1 MCKDVTKLPR
11 LQLSAVV
18 CYYGKHY
25 STFVYDTK
33 SSIWKY
39 FDDAT
44 VMEVSIIGIIK
55 KKDWTCI
62 VRIMH
67 KKCVPLQFHLCKI
80 LCDRKP
86 FPCLNLNYS
95 SAIIYNSTLIIEK
108 GPFLFPI
115 IKWYLNMNLIKC
127 TTIDQVKKYPNHAYL
142 IWWYHYIRGKRVT
155 LIQYGQVVN
164 KNMK

>member
-1 MCKDVTKLPR
+1 MQRCHQV
-11 LQLSAVV
+11 
-18 CYYGKHY
+18 
-25 STFVYDTK
+25 
-33 SSIWKY
+33 
-39 FDDAT
+39 AT
-44 VMEVSIIGIIK
+44 VTIVCSCVLLWETLFYICVRHQVQHLEIFWWCHCNGSKYNRDYKK

-67 KKCVPLQFHLCKI
+67 KKCVPLQFHLCEI

-164 KNMK
+164 KTMK

>member
-44 VMEVSIIGIIK
+44 VMEVSIVGIIKK

-67 KKCVPLQFHLCKI
+67 KKCVPLQFQMCEI

-95 SAIIYNSTLIIEK
+95 SAIIYNSTLIIE
-108 GPFLFPI
+108 
-115 IKWYLNMNLIKC
+115 
-127 TTIDQVKKYPNHAYL
+127 
-142 IWWYHYIRGKRVT
+142 RG
-155 LIQYGQVVN
+155 LSCSLSLSDI
-164 KNMK
+164 